1 MTRRTFSQ
9 RPIRRDDRRALARD
23 STQLLSSLGSDA
35 AAVADSLESA
45 GVRGEPADARQCAL
59 AVYFRAVMAGD
70 PRVSG
75 VRVFHDRLV
84 IGSPGRLYTH
94 RVGVPLPTSVRA
106 FIGGFDARHYPGLLR
121 PARGESDRSSPPR
134 SDQAERSRPSV
145 VP

>member
-1 MTRRTFSQ
+1 MTMRTFRQ
-9 RPIRRDDRRALARD
+9 RPIRREDRRELARD
-23 STQLLSSLGSDA
+23 STQLLSSLGSDPV
-35 AAVADSLESA
+35 AVAGSLESA

-84 IGSPGRLYTH
+84 IGSPGRLFTH
-94 RVGVPLPTSVRA
+94 RVGVSLPTSVRA
-106 FIGGFDARHYPGLLR
+106 FISGFDARHYPGLLR
-121 PARGESDRSSPPR
+121 PAHGDSDRSAQAL

-145 VP
+145 VS